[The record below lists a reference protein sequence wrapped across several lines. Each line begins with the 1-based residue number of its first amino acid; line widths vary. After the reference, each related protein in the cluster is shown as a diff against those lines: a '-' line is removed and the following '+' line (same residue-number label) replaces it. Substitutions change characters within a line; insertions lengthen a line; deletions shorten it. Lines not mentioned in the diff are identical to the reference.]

1 MGSQRQVV
9 INGFNEQIDEMR
21 KEEPIKE
28 VEYIVSLTKFNS
40 SATVVFANKPLAEVK
55 HITLEDYNPNG
66 MTALYDAVGTRIET
80 AEVGENDVLVYIYTD
95 GDENASSRFDHAQ
108 VTTLIKHRQ
117 DQGWGFTYFGG
128 GIDAV
133 KSASSIGIANAVN
146 YCVSHTDAAFAA
158 SSNVRATYTSNVKRG
173 LVGQMKVCNLAADV
187 DQDALNG
194 ITFTTTTTGN
204 KS

>member
-1 MGSQRQVV
+1 MGNQRQTV

-21 KEEPIKE
+21 KEEPLKE

-40 SATVVFANKPLAEVK
+40 SATVVFANRPLAEVK
-55 HITLEDYNPNG
+55 HITLEDYSPNG
-66 MTALYDAVGTRIET
+66 MTALYDAVGMRIET
-80 AEVGENDVLVYIYTD
+80 AEVGEDDVLVYIYTD

-117 DQGWGFTYFGG
+117 EQGWGITYFGG
-128 GIDAV
+128 GIDATR
-133 KSASSIGIANAVN
+133 AAASIGVANAVN
-146 YCVSHTDAAFAA
+146 YCVSNTDAAFAA
-158 SSNVRATYTSNVKRG
+158 SSNVRATYTNNVKRG

-187 DQDALNG
+187 DVAALN
-194 ITFTTTTTGN
+194 TTTTTGT